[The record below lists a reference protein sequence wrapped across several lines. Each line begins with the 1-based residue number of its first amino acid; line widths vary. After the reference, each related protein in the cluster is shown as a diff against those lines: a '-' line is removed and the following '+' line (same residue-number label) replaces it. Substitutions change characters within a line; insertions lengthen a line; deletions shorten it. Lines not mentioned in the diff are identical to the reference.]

1 MLEFHYAVPVEQ
13 TGWETQDRSGTVR
26 FRWDYDAERAELLAL
41 YDKGKRKQW
50 DAADRIDWSLEI
62 DPENPLQVPDEAV
75 AIFGSAAWERMGPAE
90 RAEVRRH
97 MVAWQFSQFL
107 HGEQGALVC
116 TAKIVQ
122 NVPDIDAKFYGATQV
137 MDEAR
142 HVEAYGRYLTKLGL
156 AYPINRHLQALLDD
170 VLTDSRW
177 DITYLGMQ
185 VLIEGLALAAFG
197 LIRNQTGDPLAR
209 ALNAYVMQDEARH
222 VMFGRHVLRAYYPEL
237 SAAEREEREELC
249 AEACWLMRDRFLAE
263 EVWERLGLDV
273 DEAISFVR
281 ESELQVAF
289 RSLLFTRIVPTLK
302 DIGLF
307 GPKVRQAFTEMGVIG
322 FESVDLDGVMAE
334 DERTA
339 EEIDAAR
346 RAAAA
351 RLAARQ
357 ADVAA
362 TIATGAS

>member
-1 MLEFHYAVPVEQ
+1 MLEMRYAVPVEQ
-13 TGWETQDRSGTVR
+13 TGWETGDGSGAVR
-26 FRWDYDAERAELLAL
+26 FCWDYDSDREELLAL

-50 DAADRIDWSLEI
+50 DAAERIDWSAEVDLD
-62 DPENPLQVPDEAV
+62 DPLHAPDEAV
-75 AIFGSAAWERMGPAE
+75 PIFGSPMWERMDAAARGEA
-90 RAEVRRH
+90 RRH

-122 NVPDIDAKFYGATQV
+122 GVPDIDAKFYAATQV

-156 AYPINRHLQALLDD
+156 AYPINPHLKALLGD
-170 VLTDSRW
+170 VLADARW

-197 LIRNQTGDPLAR
+197 LIRNQAGDPLAR
-209 ALNAYVMQDEARH
+209 SLNAYVMQDEARH
-222 VMFGRHVLRAYYPEL
+222 VMFGRHVLRQYYPQLTE
-237 SAAEREEREELC
+237 AERAEREELC

-263 EVWERLGLDV
+263 EVWQQLGLDV
-273 DEAISFVR
+273 EQALAYVR
-281 ESELQVAF
+281 ESELQIAF

-302 DIGLF
+302 DVGLW
-307 GPKVRQAFTEMGVIG
+307 GPKLRQAFADMGVMG
-322 FESVDLDGVMAE
+322 FEGVDLDAVIAE

-346 RAAAA
+346 RQAAAT
-351 RLAARQ
+351 LAGNRR
-357 ADVAA
+357 
-362 TIATGAS
+362 